1 METQGYFTIKTTG
14 RFAIK
19 HWDLTKKHGDSN
31 GDFMRF
37 SLWCHSD
44 FIQFQC
50 VIYSDGISWVLDG
63 LNGALVRQI
72 PRANSGVAMSLTG
85 ENWRM

>member
-1 METQGYFTIKTTG
+1 MVKVTDFLGFDPENMVIY
-14 RFAIK
+14 
-19 HWDLTKKHGDSN
+19 WDLTKKHGDSN

-63 LNGALVRQI
+63 LNGVLVRQI